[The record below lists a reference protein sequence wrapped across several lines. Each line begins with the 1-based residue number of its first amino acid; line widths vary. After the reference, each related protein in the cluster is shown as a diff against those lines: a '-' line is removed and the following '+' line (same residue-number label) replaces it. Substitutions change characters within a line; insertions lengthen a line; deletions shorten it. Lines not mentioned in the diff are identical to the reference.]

1 MQKQPPGV
9 FCKKAVLKNFARSTG
24 KHLCWSLFLIQ
35 NIAKFLRPPILKNVW
50 EQLLLKMCAGNWE
63 KLKIVDKGFKLFIKK
78 KKDFSTSVSGTS
90 ENVCLFVFISV
101 VSLLVF
107 FAVCFYIQCFSDV
120 VRNEPLELIKIR
132 SKVQEEN
139 ISCERALNFDQWKT
153 FAENYNPMRVWLWLV
168 FKFT

>member
-9 FCKKAVLKNFARSTG
+9 FCKKAVLKNFAMSTG

-78 KKDFSTSVSGTS
+78 KKGFF
-90 ENVCLFVFISV
+90 NISIRDKWKCM
-101 VSLLVF
+101 SL
-107 FAVCFYIQCFSDV
+107 CFYFCCFIIGFLCSLFLHTMLLW
-120 VRNEPLELIKIR
+120 RSQKWTTRINQNKIKSSRREYIMWTCF
-132 SKVQEEN
+132 KFWPMEN
-139 ISCERALNFDQWKT
+139 ICRKL
-153 FAENYNPMRVWLWLV
+153 
-168 FKFT
+168 